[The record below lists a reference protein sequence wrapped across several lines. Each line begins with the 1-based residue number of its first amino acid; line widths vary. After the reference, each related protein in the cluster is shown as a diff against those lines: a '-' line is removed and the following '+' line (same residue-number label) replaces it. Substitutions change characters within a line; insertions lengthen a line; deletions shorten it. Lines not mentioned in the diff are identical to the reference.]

1 MYDWT
6 DSELKSGRR
15 LRGDQRLRYESDN
28 KLDTNPSQLQ
38 PLNDRFFGSSQN
50 DDEQRRSIQS
60 VNASSSKYL
69 VQSRSIFDRSVTIS
83 IIF

>member
-50 DDEQRRSIQS
+50 DDEQKRFQS
-60 VNASSSKYL
+60 FNASSTSKYL
-69 VQSRSIFDRSVTIS
+69 VQSSNIS
-83 IIF
+83 YLVLF